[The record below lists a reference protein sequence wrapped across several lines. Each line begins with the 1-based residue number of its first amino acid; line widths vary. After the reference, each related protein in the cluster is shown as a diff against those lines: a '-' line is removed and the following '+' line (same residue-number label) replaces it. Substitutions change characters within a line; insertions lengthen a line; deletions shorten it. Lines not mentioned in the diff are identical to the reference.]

1 MPADSPYL
9 ELSNT
14 AAPVLLSRAIRK
26 LGQIS
31 QSARLL
37 ETPYTLPGSI
47 LRYSEIV
54 SCFIFICITEVASLS
69 ALQKLQALYM
79 RISIYWSALK
89 NIWLLWYEHT
99 NIKGSFP
106 AFNPLNKPVSASPC
120 IWNEIS
126 HPFKARYKNVL
137 VYWAFWA
144 GFKTVNGL
152 DSPTTPFQDSLA

>member
-54 SCFIFICITEVASLS
+54 SCFIFICITEVASFVHAYFYILVCIKEYLA
-69 ALQKLQALYM
+69 ALIRAY
-79 RISIYWSALK
+79 
-89 NIWLLWYEHT
+89 
-99 NIKGSFP
+99 
-106 AFNPLNKPVSASPC
+106 
-120 IWNEIS
+120 
-126 HPFKARYKNVL
+126 
-137 VYWAFWA
+137 
-144 GFKTVNGL
+144 
-152 DSPTTPFQDSLA
+152 